1 MTDADDTPLVPV
13 GSRIASQVVFDE
25 RGVEESVIEESV
37 IVDPYIPKTLQELDS
52 WEGSSSTVL
61 STQAAVGLQI
71 PFLPIQAKGQQS
83 VFIQEYSKYRDV
95 PQRSGK
101 LRYGIAIRWII
112 SIVQLDAKAK
122 LDQANLIA
130 ASVEFG
136 YARATAKFEV
146 IGMQSREIGK
156 LIPTPDTLT
165 VDQYALFAQRL
176 SMIKELVW
184 EPTTIISP
192 QLLAAPEKLVASLTR

>member
-1 MTDADDTPLVPV
+1 MTAAESLSLLPL
-13 GSRIASQVVFDE
+13 GSRIAS
-25 RGVEESVIEESV
+25 RGIPTEYSGEES
-37 IVDPYIPKTLQELDS
+37 IVTDPYIPKTLQELDS
-52 WEGSSSTVL
+52 GEGSWSKVL
-61 STQAAVGLQI
+61 STQVATSLQI
-71 PFLPIQAKGQQS
+71 PFLPIQVKGQQS

-95 PQRSGK
+95 TQRTGK
-101 LRYGIAIRWII
+101 VRYGIAIRWII
-112 SIVQLDAKAK
+112 SMTQLDAKAK

-156 LIPTPDTLT
+156 LIPAPDTLT

-176 SMIKELVW
+176 AMIKELVW
-184 EPTTIISP
+184 EPATIITP
-192 QLLAAPEKLVASLTR
+192 QLLAASETLIADLTK